1 MRGIIPP
8 FFMPDFSF
16 RKRERLTSSK
26 SISLLFQEGQSRSS
40 FPFRILFSVR
50 EDGDI
55 QARVAISVP
64 KRLFK
69 RAVDR
74 NLLKRR
80 IREAYRL
87 NKEFFYTRL
96 EEMNLKLNL
105 VIQYQHKEI
114 LDFTSIEKGLQ
125 KVLEKLAKDLEG
137 SA

>member
-1 MRGIIPP
+1 
-8 FFMPDFSF
+8 MPDFSF

-26 SISLLFQEGQSRSS
+26 SISLLFQQGQSRSS
-40 FPFRILFSVR
+40 FPIRILYSVR
-50 EDGDI
+50 EEGDI
-55 QARVAISVP
+55 QAKVAISVP

-87 NKEFFYTRL
+87 NKRFFYTPL
-96 EEMNLKLNL
+96 EEMNLKVNL

-114 LDFTSIEKGLQ
+114 LDFEPIKKGLL
-125 KVLEKLAKDLEG
+125 KALEKVAKDLK
-137 SA
+137 

>member
-1 MRGIIPP
+1 MRGIYPP

-16 RKRERLTSSK
+16 KKRERLTSSK

-40 FPFRILFSVR
+40 FPLRILFSVR
-50 EDGDI
+50 EAGDI
-55 QARVAISVP
+55 PAAVGISVP

-87 NKEFFYTRL
+87 NKKYFYTRL
-96 EEMNLKLNL
+96 EEKNLKLNL

-114 LDFTSIEKGLQ
+114 LDFKSIEKGLQ
-125 KVLEKLAKDLEG
+125 KVLDKVAKDLEEL
-137 SA
+137 A

>member
-1 MRGIIPP
+1 MRGIYPP

-16 RKRERLTSSK
+16 KKRERLTSSK
-26 SISLLFQEGQSRSS
+26 SISLLFQQGQSRSS
-40 FPFRILFSVR
+40 FPIRILYSVR
-50 EDGDI
+50 EEGDI
-55 QARVAISVP
+55 QAKVAISVP

-87 NKEFFYTRL
+87 NKRFFYTPL
-96 EEMNLKLNL
+96 EEMNLKVNL

-114 LDFTSIEKGLQ
+114 LDFEPIKKGLL
-125 KVLEKLAKDLEG
+125 KALEKVAKDLK
-137 SA
+137 